1 MADGT
6 KKGRD
11 FEGATPERLARALLR
26 PNRQRTR
33 GNKDSPPPRER
44 KSR

>member
-1 MADGT
+1 MAEST

-26 PNRQRTR
+26 PHRRDARDRKEPQ
-33 GNKDSPPPRER
+33 PPKR
-44 KSR
+44 